1 MPRNPDNTA
10 QQTQA
15 QAQATMGT
23 DLVTLYQALGGG
35 WEEILPDEKE
45 RLSGPLS

>member
-1 MPRNPDNTA
+1 VLDAQQSFLNA

-15 QAQATMGT
+15 ESVERVST

-35 WEEILPDEKE
+35 WEATYPI
-45 RLSGPLS
+45 R